1 MEGAYTHNLNT
12 HDVPKNPSNW
22 KQATRIGSNAH
33 CTHREL
39 EVFGVPFTDG
49 KVEELRS
56 GIAAQQR
63 MVKREGFIVTWLNP
77 GGGSTSIRPNS
88 LLRRLNDLYQWSK
101 HGVQVTVPV
110 GTAWDRFELTTGKLM
125 VGAGA
130 EDKEIEELKKQAKE
144 KEDEPPRRRTRSSRS
159 GLRRKTTS
167 LLPRTSRSLT
177 SGDGLAC

>member
-130 EDKEIEELKKQAKE
+130 GA
-144 KEDEPPRRRTRSSRS
+144 
-159 GLRRKTTS
+159 
-167 LLPRTSRSLT
+167 
-177 SGDGLAC
+177 